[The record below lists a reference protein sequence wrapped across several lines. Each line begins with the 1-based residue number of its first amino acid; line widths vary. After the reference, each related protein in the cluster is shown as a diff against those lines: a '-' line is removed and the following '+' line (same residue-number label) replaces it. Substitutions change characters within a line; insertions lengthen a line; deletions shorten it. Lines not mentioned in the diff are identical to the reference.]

1 MKPMNPQQHF
11 LKLLKYS
18 NELKKKNKSLKNED
32 PEVFDV
38 FLDFLVRIERNLH
51 YLEKQEYINLAK
63 DFLDDQITADDFS
76 YSFMILIVLTTLL
89 TGYIKCG
96 VDRDRPSFE
105 YEPMV
110 SVVLSPGKIF
120 TKEVLY

>member
-1 MKPMNPQQHF
+1 
-11 LKLLKYS
+11 
-18 NELKKKNKSLKNED
+18 LKNED

-76 YSFMILIVLTTLL
+76 YSFMAIYGGIGQKL
-89 TGYIKCG
+89 GQMKKA
-96 VDRDRPSFE
+96 E
-105 YEPMV
+105 
-110 SVVLSPGKIF
+110 SVELANF
-120 TKEVLY
+120 